1 MRRVFFKTS
10 GTRVS
15 RAQGMAQA
23 KVSKLRDGHRKAIGL
38 EDTAPVKAPPSR
50 ALEKYYQRHEH
61 LRDLPPS
68 IIRKAWFTMSH
79 LLLHPGARV
88 VDMGSN
94 DGAITYAMA
103 ALNPEIHFTG
113 VDIDK
118 KKITKS
124 KSQWKLSNLDFQA
137 GDIHSGAGLKENSL
151 DAVINSFILHELYS
165 NSRYN
170 DRRVI
175 STLERQFSLLKNEG
189 LMLIRDYALPQRG
202 EYVMLEMP
210 DTFSRNKDIKT
221 MSEADLLVWYS
232 ERARPKDDPGC
243 HGFFL
248 EELPPRFPQ
257 TRLFRLPYK
266 WAYEFITRKDNR
278 AVFEIELPKEYAF
291 FTEHDYRRNLAAMG
305 ARLVYS
311 SPHWDEKIIRERF
324 DGRFRLYSD
333 DGTAL
338 GAPPTSFIA
347 VAQKMADR
355 RSLQLQERRPSPK
368 GAQGRLRVSAVRND
382 VTGKI
387 TDVVTRDSD
396 MIDVIP
402 YRVTENGILTI
413 FVHEGIPR
421 GIVNAVPRHGRNL
434 DQKRWSG
441 HMTEAISLPSH
452 LVREVPQDD
461 MKKTVL
467 FARDHLGLKPATGAT
482 LEDGPIF
489 YPAPDY
495 IDERFETRYLRV
507 ENREGGVFDAKY
519 QDEAY
524 EGFSSKGRIREVN
537 AQSVLDAISVGIIP
551 NARLEQQIIMLFTRL
566 GMTAESW
573 DECPLILHEEETDK
587 PADLKDVVLRKSA
600 KDDRFKN
607 IKGTTGHLR
616 TIQSVFVDEGWVEGG
631 VAGLASRDLE
641 FVISDETTV
650 NKAVILP
657 LTKNLSGEVLAGF
670 CMEYLPVPQR
680 YSGNGISMTAPA
692 LELPREITNV
702 EMARRFIAEKFEIP
716 VENVARM
723 GESYFCHSGVTP
735 QRIFPFAVT
744 GLPRGM
750 TTPLYG
756 MIEYAPLATL
766 CDLLW
771 YDCDLPF
778 MVLVARTFARFGA
791 ESEHSVKRDF
801 SLKMS
806 GDHNRPIT
814 HYSEDLRGLNGSNEN
829 KKTKKAERAEKMD
842 KPESESQKRLDP
854 K

>member
-1 MRRVFFKTS
+1 
-10 GTRVS
+10 
-15 RAQGMAQA
+15 MAQA
-23 KVSKLRDGHRKAIGL
+23 KVSKLRDGHRKALGL
-38 EDTAPVKAPPSR
+38 EEEAAAPKPVSR
-50 ALEKYYQRHEH
+50 ELEKYYQRHEH
-61 LRDLPPS
+61 VRNLPPC

-94 DGAITYAMA
+94 DGALTFAMA
-103 ALNPEIHFTG
+103 ALNPEIHITG

-118 KKITKS
+118 KKIAKS
-124 KSQWKLSNLDFQA
+124 KATWKLGNLDFQH
-137 GDIHSGAGLKENSL
+137 GDINTGAGFKEESL
-151 DAVINSFILHELYS
+151 DAVINSFILHEIYS

-175 STLERQFSLLKNEG
+175 STLDKQFSLLKNEG
-189 LMLIRDYALPQRG
+189 LMLIRDFALPQRG
-202 EYVMLEMP
+202 EYVLLEMP
-210 DTFSRNKDIKT
+210 DTMSRGKDIGK

-248 EELPPRFPQ
+248 EELPPRFPR

-278 AVFEIELPKEYAF
+278 AMFEVELPKEYAF

-311 SPHWDEKIIRERF
+311 SPHWDEKIIRDRF
-324 DGRFRLYSD
+324 EGRFRLYSD
-333 DGTAL
+333 DGTPL
-338 GAPPTSFIA
+338 GSPPTSFIA

-368 GAQGRLRVSAVRND
+368 GSQGRLRVSAVRND
-382 VTGKI
+382 TSGKI
-387 TDVVTRDSD
+387 TDVVTRDVD
-396 MIDVIP
+396 MTDIIP
-402 YRVTENGILTI
+402 YRVNENGILTI

-421 GIVNAVPRHGRNL
+421 GIVNAVPRNGRNL
-434 DQKRWSG
+434 DQKKWSG

-452 LVREVPQDD
+452 LVREVPKDD

-467 FARDHLGLKPATGAT
+467 FARDHLGLKPATGAL
-482 LEDGPIF
+482 LEDGPVF

-495 IDERFETRYLRV
+495 IDERFDTRFLRV
-507 ENREGGVFDAKY
+507 ESREGCVFDAKY
-519 QDEAY
+519 EDEAY
-524 EGFSSKGRIREVN
+524 KGFSSKGRIREVN

-551 NARLEQQIIMLFTRL
+551 NARLEQQIIMLFSRL
-566 GMTAESW
+566 GMSAESW
-573 DECPLILHEEETDK
+573 DECPLILAEDEPDK
-587 PADLKDVVLRKSA
+587 IADLKEVILRKA
-600 KDDRFKN
+600 GKDGRFKN

-616 TIQSVFVDEGWVEGG
+616 TIQSVFADEGWVEGG

-657 LTKNLSGEVLAGF
+657 LTRSHSGEVLAGF
-670 CMEYLPVPQR
+670 SMEYLPIPQR
-680 YSGNGISMTAPA
+680 YSGNGLSMTAPS
-692 LELPREITNV
+692 LDLPREITNID
-702 EMARRFIAEKFEIP
+702 MARRYIAEKFEVP

-735 QRIFPFAVT
+735 QRIFPFVMT
-744 GLPRGM
+744 GVPRGL

-756 MIEYAPLATL
+756 MIEYAPLSLL
-766 CDLLW
+766 CYLLW

-778 MVLVARTFARFGA
+778 MVLVARTFARMGT
-791 ESEHSVKRDF
+791 ESEHSVKREF
-801 SLKMS
+801 SLKQA
-806 GDHNRPIT
+806 GDHTKPVT
-814 HYSEDLRGLNGSNEN
+814 HYSEDMRGRGGGEEN
-829 KKTKKAERAEKMD
+829 T
-842 KPESESQKRLDP
+842 KPEKHEKSADPEGQKRLDP

>member
-1 MRRVFFKTS
+1 
-10 GTRVS
+10 
-15 RAQGMAQA
+15 MAQA

-38 EDTAPVKAPPSR
+38 EDEAPLPKAPSR
-50 ALEKYYQRHEH
+50 ALEKYYARHEH
-61 LRDLPPS
+61 VRDLSPS

-88 VDMGSN
+88 VDMGSH
-94 DGAITYAMA
+94 DGALTYAMA

-118 KKITKS
+118 KKIAKS
-124 KSQWKLSNLDFQA
+124 KSQWKLSNLDFQS
-137 GDIHSGAGLKENSL
+137 GDIHSGAGFKEDSV
-151 DAVINSFILHELYS
+151 DAIINSFILHELYS

-202 EYVMLEMP
+202 EYVLLEMP
-210 DTFSRNKDIKT
+210 DTFSRSKDIKS

-278 AVFEIELPKEYAF
+278 AMFEVELPKEYAF

-368 GAQGRLRVSAVRND
+368 GAQGRLRVSAMRND
-382 VTGKI
+382 TTGKI
-387 TDVVTRDSD
+387 TDVVSRDAD
-396 MIDVIP
+396 MMDVIP

-421 GIVNAVPRHGRNL
+421 GIVNAVPRNGRNL
-434 DQKRWSG
+434 DQKKWSG
-441 HMTEAISLPSH
+441 HMTETISLPGH
-452 LVREVPQDD
+452 MVREVPKDD
-461 MKKTVL
+461 LKKTVL
-467 FARDHLGLKPATGAT
+467 FARDHLGLKPATGAL

-519 QDEAY
+519 EDEAY
-524 EGFSSKGRIREVN
+524 KGFSSKGRIREVN

-566 GMTAESW
+566 GMKAESW
-573 DECPLILHEEETDK
+573 DECPLVLSEDAPDQI
-587 PADLKDVVLRKSA
+587 ADLKDVVLRKAA
-600 KDDRFKN
+600 KDDRYKN
-607 IKGTTGHLR
+607 IKGTTGNLR

-657 LTKNLSGEVLAGF
+657 LTKSHSGEVLAGF
-670 CMEYLPVPQR
+670 CMEYLPIPQR
-680 YSGNGISMTAPA
+680 YSGNGMSMTAPA
-692 LELPREITNV
+692 LELPREITNI
-702 EMARRFIAEKFEIP
+702 EMARRYIAEKFEIP

-723 GESYFCHSGVTP
+723 GESYFCHSGITP
-735 QRIFPFAVT
+735 QRIFPFAIT

-756 MIEYAPLATL
+756 MIEYAPLAGL

-778 MVLVARTFARFGA
+778 MTLVARTYARLGA
-791 ESEHSVKRDF
+791 NSEHSVKRDF
-801 SLKMS
+801 SLKMAA
-806 GDHNRPIT
+806 DHTRPLT
-814 HYSEDLRGLNGSNEN
+814 HYSEDMRGLGGSKNGGTGAKSTSNEN
-829 KKTKKAERAEKMD
+829 KKIENAERAEKAE
-842 KPESESQKRLDP
+842 KPDPEAQKRLDP

>member
-1 MRRVFFKTS
+1 
-10 GTRVS
+10 
-15 RAQGMAQA
+15 MAQA
-23 KVSKLRDGHRKAIGL
+23 KVSKLRDGHRKALGL
-38 EDTAPVKAPPSR
+38 EDQAATPKPASR
-50 ALEKYYQRHEH
+50 ELEKYYQRHEH
-61 LRDLPPS
+61 LRDLPAS
-68 IIRKAWFTMSH
+68 TIRKAWFTMSH

-94 DGAITYAMA
+94 DGALTYAMA

-113 VDIDK
+113 VDLDK
-118 KKITKS
+118 KKIAKS
-124 KSQWKLSNLDFQA
+124 KMTWKLSNLDFQQ
-137 GDIHSGAGLKENSL
+137 GDISAGAGFKEESV
-151 DAVINSFILHELYS
+151 DAIINSFILHELYS

-170 DRRVI
+170 DRRVV
-175 STLERQFSLLKNEG
+175 STLDKQFSLLKNEG

-202 EYVMLEMP
+202 EYVLLEMP
-210 DTFSRNKDIKT
+210 DSFTRSNDIQK

-278 AVFEIELPKEYAF
+278 AMFELELPKEYAF

-305 ARLVYS
+305 ARLTYS

-324 DGRFRLYSD
+324 EGRFRLYSD
-333 DGTAL
+333 DGTPL
-338 GAPPTSFIA
+338 GSPPTSFIA
-347 VAQKMADR
+347 VAQKIGDR

-368 GAQGRLRVSAVRND
+368 GSQGKLRVSAVRND
-382 VTGKI
+382 LTGKI
-387 TDVVTRDSD
+387 SDVVTRDFD
-396 MIDVIP
+396 MTDVIP
-402 YRVTENGILTI
+402 YRITENGTLTI

-421 GIVNAVPRHGRNL
+421 GIINAVPRNGRNL
-434 DQKRWSG
+434 DQKKWSG
-441 HMTEAISLPSH
+441 HMTEAITLPSH
-452 LVREVPQDD
+452 LVRDVPKDD

-467 FARDHLGLKPATGAT
+467 FARDHLGLKPSTGAL
-482 LEDGPIF
+482 LEDGPVF

-495 IDERFETRYLRV
+495 LDERFETRFLRV
-507 ENREGGVFDAKY
+507 ESREGGVFDAKY
-519 QDEAY
+519 EDEAY
-524 EGFSSKGRIREVN
+524 KGFSSKGRIREVN

-551 NARLEQQIIMLFTRL
+551 NARLEQQIIMLFSRL
-566 GMTAESW
+566 GLKAESW
-573 DECPLILHEEETDK
+573 DECPLVLTEEEPDK
-587 PADLKDVVLRKSA
+587 IADLKDLVLRKA
-600 KDDRFKN
+600 GKDSRFKN

-631 VAGLASRDLE
+631 VAGLASRDLD

-657 LTKNLSGEVLAGF
+657 LTKSHSGEVLAGF
-670 CMEYLPVPQR
+670 AMQHLPVPQR
-680 YSGNGISMTAPA
+680 YSGNGLSMTAPSID
-692 LELPREITNV
+692 LPREITNV
-702 EMARRFIAEKFEIP
+702 EMARRYIAEKFEVP

-735 QRIFPFAVT
+735 QRIFPFAMT
-744 GLPRGM
+744 GVPRGV

-756 MIEYAPLATL
+756 MIEYAPLAKL

-778 MVLVARTFARFGA
+778 MVMVARTFGRFGA
-791 ESEHSVKRDF
+791 ESEHSVKREF
-801 SLKMS
+801 SLKL
-806 GDHNRPIT
+806 GNDHTKPVT
-814 HYSEDLRGLNGSNEN
+814 HYSEDMRGLGGGSNEN
-829 KKTKKAERAEKMD
+829 KKPEKSEKPAE
-842 KPESESQKRLDP
+842 PENQKRLDP

>member
-1 MRRVFFKTS
+1 
-10 GTRVS
+10 
-15 RAQGMAQA
+15 MAQA
-23 KVSKLRDGHRKAIGL
+23 KVSKLRDGHRKALGL
-38 EDTAPVKAPPSR
+38 EEQAAAPKTASR
-50 ALEKYYQRHEH
+50 ELEKYYQRHEH
-61 LRDLPPS
+61 LRDLPAS
-68 IIRKAWFTMSH
+68 TIRKAWFTMSH
-79 LLLHPGARV
+79 LLLQPGARV

-94 DGAITYAMA
+94 DGALTYAMA

-113 VDIDK
+113 VDLDK
-118 KKITKS
+118 RKIAKS
-124 KSQWKLSNLDFQA
+124 KMTWKLGNLDFQQ
-137 GDIHSGAGLKENSL
+137 GDINNGAGFKEESL

-170 DRRVI
+170 DRRVVSI
-175 STLERQFSLLKNEG
+175 LDKQFSLLKNEG

-202 EYVMLEMP
+202 EYVLLEMP
-210 DTFSRNKDIKT
+210 DSFTRSNDIQK

-278 AVFEIELPKEYAF
+278 AMFELELPKEYAF

-324 DGRFRLYSD
+324 EGRFRLYSD
-333 DGTAL
+333 DGTPL
-338 GAPPTSFIA
+338 GSPPTSFIA
-347 VAQKMADR
+347 VAQKIGDR

-368 GAQGRLRVSAVRND
+368 GSQGKLRVSAVRND
-382 VTGKI
+382 ATGKI
-387 TDVVTRDSD
+387 SDVVTRDFD
-396 MIDVIP
+396 MTDVIP
-402 YRVTENGILTI
+402 YRVTENGTLTI

-421 GIVNAVPRHGRNL
+421 GIINAVPRNGRNL
-434 DQKRWSG
+434 DQKKWSG
-441 HMTEAISLPSH
+441 HMTEAITLPSH
-452 LVREVPQDD
+452 LVRDVPKDD

-467 FARDHLGLKPATGAT
+467 FARDHLGLKPATGAL
-482 LEDGPIF
+482 LEDGPVF

-495 IDERFETRYLRV
+495 LDERFETRFLRV
-507 ENREGGVFDAKY
+507 ESREGGVFDAKY
-519 QDEAY
+519 EDEAY
-524 EGFSSKGRIREVN
+524 KGFSSKGRIREVN

-551 NARLEQQIIMLFTRL
+551 NARLEQQIIMLFSRL
-566 GMTAESW
+566 GMKAESW
-573 DECPLILHEEETDK
+573 DECPLVLTEEEPDK
-587 PADLKDVVLRKSA
+587 IADLKAIVLNKA
-600 KDDRFKN
+600 GKDNRFKN

-631 VAGLASRDLE
+631 VAGLASRDLD

-657 LTKNLSGEVLAGF
+657 LTKSHSGEVMAGF
-670 CMEYLPVPQR
+670 AMQHLPVPQR
-680 YSGNGISMTAPA
+680 YSGNGLSMTAPSID
-692 LELPREITNV
+692 LPREITNV
-702 EMARRFIAEKFEIP
+702 EMARRYIAEKFEVP

-735 QRIFPFAVT
+735 QRIFPFAMT
-744 GLPRGM
+744 GVPRGV

-756 MIEYAPLATL
+756 MIEYAPLAKL

-778 MVLVARTFARFGA
+778 MVMVARTFGRFCA
-791 ESEHSVKRDF
+791 ESEHSVKREF
-801 SLKMS
+801 SLKLG
-806 GDHNRPIT
+806 GDHVKPVT
-814 HYSEDLRGLNGSNEN
+814 HYSEDLRGLGGGSNEN
-829 KKTKKAERAEKMD
+829 KKPEKSE
-842 KPESESQKRLDP
+842 KTAESENQKRLDP